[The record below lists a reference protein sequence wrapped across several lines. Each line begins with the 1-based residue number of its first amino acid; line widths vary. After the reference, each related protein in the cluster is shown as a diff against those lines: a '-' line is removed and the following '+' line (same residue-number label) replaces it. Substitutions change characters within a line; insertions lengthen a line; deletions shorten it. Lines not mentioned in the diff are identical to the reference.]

1 MRIRLVTYSA
11 MPRGGAVHAR
21 RLAEELAGRGHE
33 VELWALTL
41 EGAGIAAA
49 SPVTTRQVRTAWV
62 PGEPPTARVTRC
74 ADVLADA
81 LRSAPAAD
89 ITHAEDMIAARA
101 LLTLRAE
108 GVVPH
113 VIRTVH
119 HTEVFED
126 TALDD
131 CQRASIQDVDRCI
144 AVSSAWADRLEQ
156 EFGVEAPVVPN
167 GVDARRFGLDLLS
180 RSAAGTQMGW
190 GDRPAVLAVGGVQPR
205 KGSRTLLEA
214 FARARARLPED
225 ALLVIAGGDG
235 LFRTEEHEAAWRDDA
250 DRLGLRVQ
258 EGAGSPDGV
267 DVLRIG
273 VVDDDDM
280 PVLYRAAD
288 VLAFPSTREGFGL
301 VVLEAATAGLPVV
314 VSDLPVFAEFMEDGR
329 DCLMVPVGAAGPL
342 ADALV
347 RAINDTG
354 LRTRLV
360 QHARETAARFT
371 WADTAARTEAVY
383 EAYLA
388 NV

>member
-1 MRIRLVTYSA
+1 M
-11 MPRGGAVHAR
+11 HAR
-21 RLAEELAGRGHE
+21 RLAEELAVRGHE
-33 VELWALTL
+33 VDLWALTL
-41 EGAGIAAA
+41 EGAGI
-49 SPVTTRQVRTAWV
+49 SVDPSVDLHQVATAWV
-62 PGEPPTARVTRC
+62 PGEEPAARVARC

-81 LRSAPAAD
+81 LRAAPPAD
-89 ITHAEDMIAARA
+89 INHAEDMIAARA
-101 LLTLRAE
+101 LLALRAE

-144 AVSSAWADRLEQ
+144 AVSAAWADRLLH

-167 GVDARRFGLDLLS
+167 GVDAARFAMPGLD
-180 RSAAGTQMGW
+180 RAAAGARMGW
-190 GDRPAVLAVGGVQPR
+190 GDRPVVLAVGGVQPR
-205 KGSRTLLEA
+205 KGSRMLLEA
-214 FARARARLPED
+214 FARARARLPEG

-235 LFRTEEHEAAWRDDA
+235 IFLADAHEGAWREDA

-258 EGAGSPDGV
+258 DGGDIAADV
-267 DVLRIG
+267 DVARIG

-301 VVLEAATAGLPVV
+301 VVLEAAAAGLPVV
-314 VSDLPVFAEFMEDGR
+314 VSDLPVFAEFLEHGR
-329 DCLMVPVGAAGPL
+329 DCLMVPVGDAGPL

-347 RAINDTG
+347 QVINDPG
-354 LRTRLV
+354 LRAGLIGNAGDT
-360 QHARETAARFT
+360 ARRFAWAETAL
-371 WADTAARTEAVY
+371 RTEAVY
-383 EAYLA
+383 EGFLA
-388 NV
+388 DA

>member
-1 MRIRLVTYSA
+1 M
-11 MPRGGAVHAR
+11 HAR
-21 RLAEELAGRGHE
+21 RLAEELEGRSHQ

-49 SPVTTRQVRTAWV
+49 APVVTHQVATAWV
-62 PGEPPTARVTRC
+62 PGEPPAARVARC

-81 LRSAPAAD
+81 LRPAPPAD

-144 AVSSAWADRLEQ
+144 AVSSVWADRLAH
-156 EFGVEAPVVPN
+156 EFGVDAPVVPN
-167 GVDARRFGLDLLS
+167 GVDASRFAMDDLS
-180 RSAAGTQMGW
+180 RAAAGAHMGW
-190 GDRPAVLAVGGVQPR
+190 GDRPVVLAVGGVQPR

-214 FARARARLPED
+214 FARARARLPEG

-235 LFRTEEHEAAWRDDA
+235 IYRTDEHEAAWRGDA
-250 DRLGLRVQ
+250 DRLGLRVHD
-258 EGAGSPDGV
+258 GATVPDQC
-267 DVLRIG
+267 DVVRIG

-301 VVLEAATAGLPVV
+301 VVLEAAAAGLPVV

-329 DCLMVPVGAAGPL
+329 DCLMVPVGAAEPL

-347 RAINDTG
+347 RATNDAG
-354 LRTRLV
+354 LRAGLV
-360 QHARETAARFT
+360 REARETAARFA

-383 EAYLA
+383 RAFLA
-388 NV
+388 DA